1 MIHINTYLIKS
12 MKKNLITLIV
22 FICCISA
29 TYAQLIPAPESFQ
42 LNKGNFVLDAN
53 TGMHINSLDK
63 SESSKLTKYLI
74 DKIETA
80 TSVRVSSKKARKKN
94 ISLEIL
100 RQPNLNLGE
109 EGYLLNIST
118 TEIHIA
124 ANSYAGL
131 FYGAQSLLQYI
142 IANNTQTPLQLPC
155 LSVSDKPNDL
165 ARNGYGCE
173 QTFL

>member
-1 MIHINTYLIKS
+1 

-29 TYAQLIPAPESFQ
+29 TYAQLIPAPESIT
-42 LNKGNFVLDAN
+42 LNKGHFTLDAN
-53 TGMHINSLDK
+53 TGMIINSLNK
-63 SESSKLTKYLI
+63 SESSRLTKYLI
-74 DKIETA
+74 EKIESE

-100 RQPNLNLGE
+100 RQPNQNLGE

-131 FYGAQSLLQYI
+131 FYGTQSLFQYI